1 MSKVTL
7 CGSPG
12 CKCPEANFTPTG
24 LIITDDYGGRVTLTI
39 EEATMLAKAIKA
51 NRAKEEK
58 HE

>member
-1 MSKVTL
+1 MSKITL
-7 CGSPG
+7 CGRG
-12 CKCPEANFTPTG
+12 KCCPEANFTPTG